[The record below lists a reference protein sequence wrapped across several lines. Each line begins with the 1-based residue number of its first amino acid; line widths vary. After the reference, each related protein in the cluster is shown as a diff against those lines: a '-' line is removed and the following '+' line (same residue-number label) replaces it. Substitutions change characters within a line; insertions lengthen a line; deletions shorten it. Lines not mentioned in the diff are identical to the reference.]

1 MHQDWWK
8 PLQRGQS
15 HCSAKICS
23 TVRTWDHENI
33 NQQTFSQGFLAWIK
47 TELSS
52 FPDHNN
58 VDDLRRELWF
68 WRGRTNTADF
78 NISNTM
84 TSEHEK
90 IYARPRNAWFKFV
103 GEMTLQICGEIT
115 IKTSTGLESA
125 HHCSM
130 HRKGRIGQ
138 MFICI
143 GRTVLLNEHKRTL
156 HPLYSPPSPQTH
168 TQLHI
173 TQVM

>member
-1 MHQDWWK
+1 MEAPSEGAK
-8 PLQRGQS
+8 SLQRQNLLD
-15 HCSAKICS
+15 CKNM
-23 TVRTWDHENI
+23 WDHENI

-125 HHCSM
+125 HHQYCSM

-138 MFICI
+138 MFIW
-143 GRTVLLNEHKRTL
+143 RTVLLNEHKRTL